1 MIELSQNAEREI
13 MRLIGNSPR
22 PETAFL
28 RVQVKTG
35 GCSGLTYDVRLDD
48 KKGGA
53 DREFEQNGARI
64 VCDDK
69 SLPYVDGMTIDFSH
83 ALVGGGFRFVNPN
96 ASGSCGCGTSF
107 SV

>member
-1 MIELSQNAEREI
+1 MIRLSENAEREVQ
-13 MRLIGNSPR
+13 RLVSNAPN
-22 PETAFL
+22 PTAVFL
-28 RVQVKTG
+28 RIKVTTG

-48 KKGGA
+48 KAGEA
-53 DREFEQNGARI
+53 DQEFVQNGARI

-69 SLPYVDGMTIDFSH
+69 SMPFLKGMTIDFSH

-96 ASGSCGCGTSF
+96 AAGSCGCGTSF